1 MTVRALV
8 PIKALDQAKSR
19 LADELP
25 PRQRRW
31 LVLGMLIHV
40 LDTLKR
46 APAIDEVVLL
56 GPPDA
61 PRVAGVRAM
70 TDAGEGLNA
79 DLARAVAR
87 LDDTRLWLVLA
98 ADLPDLEGGD
108 VEALLAATAAHGVA
122 IAPDHRG
129 DGTNALGFGAP
140 ASIGF
145 AFGAGSRARHAALA
159 GAGHVIVERPGLAF
173 DLDDRAGLCRLP
185 APRRTALIRA
195 GAAQARASG

>member
-19 LADELP
+19 LAGELP

-46 APAIDEVVLL
+46 ADGIDEIVLL
-56 GPPDA
+56 GPADG
-61 PRVAGVRAM
+61 PRVAGIRAM
-70 TDAGEGLNA
+70 TDGGEGLNE
-79 DLARAVAR
+79 DLAQAVAR

-98 ADLPDLEGGD
+98 ADLPDLAPAD
-108 VEALLAATAAHGVA
+108 IEALLAATAAHGIA

-129 DGTNALGFGAP
+129 DGTNALGFRPP

-145 AFGAGSRARHAALA
+145 AFGAGSRARHVALA
-159 GAGHVIVERPGLAF
+159 GPGHAIIERPGLAF
-173 DLDDRAGLCRLP
+173 DVDDRAGLCRLP
-185 APRRTALIRA
+185 AARRTALIRA
-195 GAAQARASG
+195 GAAHAKASG